1 MARRC
6 LFAVA
11 AFVLGVAGAGCAPF
25 HPVARGEFEISYDR
39 WLEHDEQV
47 RGKWMHVRAPAPDAH
62 AEVVPVRGKER
73 VLTRHPDLP
82 ARGLPLFVAVGN
94 VAVFETAR
102 TVREVE
108 LAGDAARAW
117 FTPGVRLFVRGMH
130 AGDGRL
136 RLTMADGQRR
146 ILDIQVR

>member
-11 AFVLGVAGAGCAPF
+11 AVIAVSLGACTPF
-25 HPVARGEFEISYDR
+25 HPVVRGEFEVTYDR
-39 WLEHDEQV
+39 WLEHDEAV
-47 RGKWMHVRAPAPDAH
+47 RGKYMHVRTPAPDAH
-62 AEVVPVRGKER
+62 AEVVPRQGHEH
-73 VLTRHPDLP
+73 VLARHADLP
-82 ARGLPLFVAVGN
+82 YRGLPLVVAVGN

-102 TVREVE
+102 SVRDVE

-117 FTPGVRLFVRGMH
+117 FTPGARLFVRGMH

-146 ILDIQVR
+146 VVEVQVR

>member
-6 LFAVA
+6 LLAVA
-11 AFVLGVAGAGCAPF
+11 AVVTVAGCVPF
-25 HPVARGEFEISYDR
+25 QPVVHGEFEVTYDR

-47 RGKWMHVRAPAPDAH
+47 RGHWMHVRAPAPDAH
-62 AEVVPVRGKER
+62 AEVVPRRGAER

-102 TVREVE
+102 AVRDVE

-117 FTPGVRLFVRGMH
+117 FTPGARLFVRGMH

-146 ILDIQVR
+146 VLLVQVR